1 MFPGAGSNV
10 GPGVAR
16 RSEAADYTRRM
27 REHTGVAIAVAGIV
41 TTVLTV
47 FASLLVVLMWTALT
61 IYALVKWI
69 GSAPDAA
76 SPTTVLLIVVG
87 LVTALTLLL
96 TAPIALV
103 GRSMTP
109 RKKKADADDALP
121 VPPDTL
127 PAP

>member
-1 MFPGAGSNV
+1 
-10 GPGVAR
+10 
-16 RSEAADYTRRM
+16 M
-27 REHTGVAIAVAGIV
+27 REHTGVAIAVAGVV

-47 FASLLVVLMWTALT
+47 FAVVLVVLTWTALT

-69 GSAPDAA
+69 GSAPDSA

-87 LVTALTLLL
+87 LVTALALLL
-96 TAPIALV
+96 TLPIALV

-109 RKKKADADDALP
+109 RRRKRADVDGLP

>member
-1 MFPGAGSNV
+1 
-10 GPGVAR
+10 
-16 RSEAADYTRRM
+16 M
-27 REHTGVAIAVAGIV
+27 REHSGIAIAVAGVV
-41 TTVLTV
+41 TTVLTML
-47 FASLLVVLMWTALT
+47 AALLVVLVWTSLT

-87 LVTALTLLL
+87 LVTGLALLL
-96 TAPIALV
+96 TLPIALV
-103 GRSMTP
+103 GRAMTP
-109 RKKKADADDALP
+109 RRRKKGAVDPEAT